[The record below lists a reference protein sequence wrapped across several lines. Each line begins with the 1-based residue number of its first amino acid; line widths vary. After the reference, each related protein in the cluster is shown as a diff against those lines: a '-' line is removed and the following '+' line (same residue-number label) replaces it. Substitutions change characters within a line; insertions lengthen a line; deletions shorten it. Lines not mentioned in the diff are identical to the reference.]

1 MVDSR
6 VESKLI
12 ADVGAFGLASRNP
25 DRARVIEHMAR
36 IRIHLPTSC
45 PEQALFRQVAL
56 GLMPAVP

>member
-6 VESKLI
+6 VVSKLI

-25 DRARVIEHMAR
+25 TARVIEHMAR

>member
-1 MVDSR
+1 
-6 VESKLI
+6 
-12 ADVGAFGLASRNP
+12 LASP
-25 DRARVIEHMAR
+25 PATPTARVIEHMAR